1 MGWADMHQ
9 AITMAYQLSAK
20 WIRQSAI
27 AISIQAIDH
36 GSISHQPNGD
46 AQSAIAISIQAIDHG
61 LSAINQIINHTK
73 NTHSPVQILNSPTI
87 PIS

>member
-1 MGWADMHQ
+1 MGWVDMHQ

-20 WIRQSAI
+20 WISQLAI
-27 AISIQAIDH
+27 T
-36 GSISHQPNGD
+36 
-46 AQSAIAISIQAIDHG
+46 ISIQAIDHG
-61 LSAINQIINHTK
+61 LSAINQILNHTK

>member
-20 WIRQSAI
+20 WNSQSAI
-27 AISIQAIDH
+27 TISIQAIDH
-36 GSISHQPNGD
+36 GL
-46 AQSAIAISIQAIDHG
+46 SAINQMEMFNRLLLCIQAIDHG